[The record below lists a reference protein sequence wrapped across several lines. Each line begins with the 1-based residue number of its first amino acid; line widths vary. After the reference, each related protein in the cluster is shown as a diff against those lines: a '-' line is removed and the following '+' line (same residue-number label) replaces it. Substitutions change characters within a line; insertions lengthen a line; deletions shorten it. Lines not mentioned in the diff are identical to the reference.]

1 MNVSGKV
8 AIVTGASSGIGEAT
22 ARLLAQKGAY
32 VALVARSHDKLE
44 QLSKELANSYVVV
57 ADMSVPGEVR
67 KMAREVARHYGRV
80 DILVNSAGRGYDAR
94 IENIN
99 IDHFHKIF
107 DLDVVGSL
115 VAMQAVI
122 ALMKKRGGSII
133 NISSGTALMVL
144 PNMGAYSS
152 LKRAIALISLTARE
166 ELKGDN
172 IVVSVVYP
180 YITDTDF
187 EKNTLK
193 DGGFDWGDAGDSHE
207 LPSGDSAGYVA
218 GKILEG
224 IETGEAEIYAH
235 DWMGK
240 DGDS

>member
-1 MNVSGKV
+1 MNVSGKIAV
-8 AIVTGASSGIGEAT
+8 VTGASSGIGEAT
-22 ARLLAQKGAY
+22 ARLLAQKGAH
-32 VALVARSHDKLE
+32 VALVARSREKLE
-44 QLSKELANSYVVV
+44 QLSKELPGSLVVV
-57 ADMSVPGEVR
+57 ANMSVPGEVR
-67 KMAREVARHYGRV
+67 KMVREVAGRYGRIN
-80 DILVNSAGRGYDAR
+80 ILVNSAGQGYDAR

-107 DLDVVGSL
+107 DLDVVGPL

-122 ALMKKRGGSII
+122 PLMKKQGGSII

-152 LKRAIALISLTARE
+152 LKRALALISLTARE
-166 ELKGDN
+166 ELKGDK

-187 EKNTLK
+187 EKNTLR
-193 DGGFDWGDAGDSHE
+193 DGEFNWGDEGDSHE

-235 DWMGK
+235 DWMSNSK
-240 DGDS
+240 